1 MLFMKFAH
9 NRKLRSTGLDGHAL
23 AAWLNLRRKGVAPA
37 QAAIAAYLRFENSG
51 RKGAFPDAARLLFTR
66 PAQGRLR
73 RGYRSL
79 ELAPFGDLDDAIFR
93 LLDLSRAGKLTRVRE
108 CPECLEWFFAENL
121 KQLFCSDNCRVKA
134 WQKKPAGRKARA
146 DYMRRY
152 RQTLKKRLEK
162 SGDLIRLRRGRKIHV
177 DLKKGE

>member
-1 MLFMKFAH
+1 MLLMKSSNH
-9 NRKLRSTGLDGHAL
+9 RKLHAGLDGHAL
-23 AAWLNLRRKGVAPA
+23 AAWLNLRRKGIAPA
-37 QAAIAAYLRFENSG
+37 QAAVAAYLRFENSG

-73 RGYRSL
+73 HCLGSL
-79 ELAPFGDLDDAIFR
+79 DFAPFGDLDDAIFR
-93 LLDLSRAGKLTRVRE
+93 LRDLSQAGKLTRMRE
-108 CPECLEWFFAENL
+108 CPECLKWFFAENL

-152 RQTLKKRLEK
+152 RETLKKRLEK
-162 SGDLIRLRRGRKIHV
+162 SGDLIRLRRGRKVHI
-177 DLKKGE
+177 DLKKGD